1 MIIRGFLLSNR
12 FPGGVRRKIDRYGQV
27 QGTWG
32 RLVAVVFKQNNAKKA
47 QEYMEVALRTGSKN
61 PELLRQASE
70 IELALGNEQESK
82 KLVAV
87 ARKVNPNPVL

>member
-1 MIIRGFLLSNR
+1 
-12 FPGGVRRKIDRYGQV
+12 
-27 QGTWG
+27 
-32 RLVAVVFKQNNAKKA
+32 
-47 QEYMEVALRTGSKN
+47 MEVALRTGSKN